1 MFEGTKPTYEET
13 QFSQNNTAFCCLSA
27 NVSEYHIEFRDGSS
41 KQLQIHLYQC
51 EA

>member
-1 MFEGTKPTYEET
+1 MFGKVKPTYEET
-13 QFSQNNTAFCCLSA
+13 QFPQNNTAFCCLSA
-27 NVSEYHIEFRDGSS
+27 NVSKYGIEFRDRSS